1 MATTQPD
8 PELLNEY
15 KSRVIPALREKHGY
29 QNVHQIPKIQKVV
42 VNSCVGA
49 ASDSKE
55 ALEIARTEI
64 GMITGQKP
72 VTTISKKSIAN
83 FKLREGQAIGA
94 KVTLRGRIMYEFLER
109 LIKMSL
115 PRIRDFRGVST
126 KAFDGNGNYTLG
138 VSDQSIFPEIEL
150 DKIKRN
156 IGFDITIVT
165 TARTNEEAKSLLSEL
180 GMPFSD
186 KAKKPPVRKTEE
198 QQEETADEAAA

>member
-1 MATTQPD
+1 MATQLD
-8 PELLNEY
+8 PELLEEY
-15 KSRVIPALREKHGY
+15 KTRVVPALREKHGY
-29 QNVHQIPKIQKVV
+29 KNIHEIPKIAKVV
-42 VNSCVGA
+42 VNSSIGA
-49 ASDSKE
+49 GSDSKE
-55 ALEIARTEI
+55 ALEIAKSEI
-64 GMITGQKP
+64 AMITGQRP
-72 VTTISKKSIAN
+72 IATLSKKSIAN
-83 FKLREGQAIGA
+83 FKLRQGQAIGA

-150 DKIKRN
+150 DKVKRN

-165 TARTNEEAKSLLSEL
+165 TARSNEEAKSLLSEL

-186 KAKKPPVRKTEE
+186 KAKKPAVRKTEE
-198 QQEETADEAAA
+198 QQEEAVEASA